1 MSKSINTTGEFYFG
15 VSEEKS
21 TGVYTISY
29 RTRRS
34 WEESYGDEGIRIK
47 ESLQKVYEKEKSFN

>member
-21 TGVYTISY
+21 TGVYTGGAMTVLLIY
-29 RTRRS
+29 
-34 WEESYGDEGIRIK
+34 
-47 ESLQKVYEKEKSFN
+47 

>member
-21 TGVYTISY
+21 TGVYSVAIPPT
-29 RTRRS
+29 TEAVGFLATG
-34 WEESYGDEGIRIK
+34 W
-47 ESLQKVYEKEKSFN
+47 